1 LTTTVYRIGTHK
13 ARTLPDLGY
22 GSTLQSGRW
31 HLTPP
36 DGLPVVYAGG
46 SRAICQLEKRV
57 HCNGVTPINLI
68 MLALQMPV
76 GAPLQTLEDLGIVL
90 PPDWIDQQALTQ
102 DVGVAWRKSG
112 SGLGLWVPSAVEPD
126 EFNLVLNP
134 SHRAYGS
141 IGLTI
146 LRDPFAFDPRMF
158 D

>member
-1 LTTTVYRIGTHK
+1 MTPTVYRIGTDK
-13 ARTLPDLGY
+13 ARTLQDLPY

-31 HLTPP
+31 HLTAP

-68 MLALQMPV
+68 MLALRLPE
-76 GAPLQTLEDLGIVL
+76 GAPLQTLEDLGVAL
-90 PPDWIDQQALTQ
+90 PPDWIDRPTLTQ

-112 SGLGLWVPSAVEPD
+112 SGLGLWVPSAVEPE
-126 EFNLVLNP
+126 EFNLVLDP
-134 SHRAYGS
+134 SHPAYGS
-141 IGLTI
+141 IVLTV